1 MEQSSAPQL
10 ETVRPPGWVCNMENQ
25 LGKDEEIIRRELC
38 KIRYRGMKEM
48 YPAPLPGM
56 SEKGW
61 IQQSGELILTKNQL
75 IFIEKHGC
83 LIPSRPKIIFSGPLQ
98 GLSTSVIK
106 FALTKDQLEVVIGTS
121 SAQFGVS
128 DPESW
133 AFFIDQSSSR
143 C

>member
-1 MEQSSAPQL
+1 MQDQL
-10 ETVRPPGWVCNMENQ
+10 RT
-25 LGKDEEIIRRELC
+25 DEEIIRRELC

-48 YPAPLPGM
+48 CPAPLPGM

-61 IQQSGELILTKNQL
+61 IQKSGELILTKKQL
-75 IFIEKHGC
+75 VFIEKHGC
-83 LIPSRPKIIFSGPLQ
+83 LIPSRPKIIFSAPLQ
-98 GLSTSVIK
+98 GLSTSILK

-121 SAQFGVS
+121 AAQFGVS

-133 AFFIDQSSSR
+133 AFHIEQYSSK

>member
-1 MEQSSAPQL
+1 MEDQL
-10 ETVRPPGWVCNMENQ
+10 RR
-25 LGKDEEIIRRELC
+25 DEEIIRRELC
-38 KIRYRGMKEM
+38 KIRYRGMKEL

-61 IQQSGELILTKNQL
+61 IQQSGELLLTKKQL

-83 LIPSRPKIIFSGPLQ
+83 LIPSRPKIIFSAPLR
-98 GLSTSVIK
+98 GLSTSVLK
-106 FALTKDQLEVVIGTS
+106 FALTKDQLEIVIGTS

-128 DPESW
+128 EPESW
-133 AFFIDQSSSR
+133 AFYIDQYSSK